1 MRGENVNIHSLVEL
15 TYFPEENTQH
25 FHLSKH
31 QGSKALTI
39 VWCVIRPP
47 FTSGERDKRKLRGH
61 GDPSSK
67 EQANSGKSSFSKAP
81 LFNNMKNRL
90 AYVNLIRW

>member
-25 FHLSKH
+25 FHLGKH

-39 VWCVIRPP
+39 V
-47 FTSGERDKRKLRGH
+47 
-61 GDPSSK
+61 
-67 EQANSGKSSFSKAP
+67 
-81 LFNNMKNRL
+81 LFDTV
-90 AYVNLIRW
+90 YLIK